1 MRHLKVQNIREALHP
16 SEAVV
21 EVSTQDG
28 PQFVVVS
35 RNALDDD
42 KLSVSFPLMEEQGH
56 YLVQLPA
63 ETQSGAWRVWVP
75 KSEVA

>member
-1 MRHLKVQNIREALHP
+1 MRHLKVLDISDALHP

-21 EVSTQDG
+21 KVRTQEG
-28 PQFVVVS
+28 SQFVVVS
-35 RNALDDD
+35 RNAIDDN
-42 KLSVSFPLMEEQGH
+42 KLSVSFPLLEEQDH

-75 KSEVA
+75 KSDVA

>member
-1 MRHLKVQNIREALHP
+1 MRHLKVQNIKDALHP

-21 EVSTQDG
+21 EVRTQDG
-28 PQFVVVS
+28 SQFVVVS
-35 RNALDDD
+35 RNALSNDR
-42 KLSVSFPLMEEQGH
+42 LSVSFPLMEEQDH